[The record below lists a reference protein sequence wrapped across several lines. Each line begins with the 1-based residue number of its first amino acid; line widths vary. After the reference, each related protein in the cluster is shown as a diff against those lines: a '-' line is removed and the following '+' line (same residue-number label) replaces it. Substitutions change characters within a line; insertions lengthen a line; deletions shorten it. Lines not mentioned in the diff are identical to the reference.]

1 LFGGPAIAGR
11 IARRHRLKRPAMSST
26 DTAAPGADPR
36 VVPRLGW
43 PTKALYGMGQMGAAT
58 KATLG
63 GLTLFFYTQLVGLD
77 PRAVSLAVS
86 VALLIDAFWDP
97 LVGQFSDN
105 TRTRLGRRHP
115 FIYAAALPACLFFAL
130 IYIPP
135 LGWSDQGVFFY
146 LLLVVILSRLFESLI
161 EIPAAALLPE
171 LSRDYDERTTLGSWR
186 FVFLAVIG
194 RAFAVFLTYGVFLS
208 GAKSQGGY
216 GQLNYAG
223 YAPLAIT
230 VAVIAFVTLIV
241 SAMATQR
248 FVPFMHQA
256 PVKRPGFGEMLRE
269 VRIAL
274 GNRNFASLAVSGFI
288 FGIAVGIT
296 MGLQT
301 YFLTYYWELPSPALL
316 ALGLWAIPG
325 GFAGVIVAPF
335 LSRRLGKKRA
345 ALTTFFMSI
354 FCVTI
359 PIAARLAGL
368 MPPNSSPWV
377 LRILIIDA
385 IATGLFSIIGFVIVI
400 AMLADVVEEAQVRS
414 GKRSEGVLF
423 AADSLLRKISTSFAV
438 IFPGQ
443 IIAIVGLHKGDK
455 PGHVDP
461 AVLTHLALIYLPVVT
476 VLYLCSTSCIM
487 LYRIDRKRHEHNLE
501 TIAEAAM
508 LAEESD
514 PEVNPHPA

>member
-1 LFGGPAIAGR
+1 
-11 IARRHRLKRPAMSST
+11 M
-26 DTAAPGADPR
+26 TAAGSQASPPK
-36 VVPRLGW
+36 LGW

-58 KATLG
+58 KAGLG

-77 PRAVSLAVS
+77 ARAVSLAVA

-105 TRTRLGRRHP
+105 TRTRWGRRHP
-115 FIYAAALPACLFFAL
+115 FIYAAALPACLCFAL
-130 IYIPP
+130 IYLPP
-135 LGWSDQGVFFY
+135 LGWDDQGIFVY
-146 LLLVVILSRLFESLI
+146 LMLVLILSRLFESLI

-171 LSRDYDERTTLGSWR
+171 LSRDYDQRTSLGSWR
-186 FVFLAVIG
+186 YVFLAVVG
-194 RAFAVFLTYGVFLS
+194 RAFAVCLTYGIPAIHMNLHGRPYDLTLWRGFL
-208 GAKSQGGY
+208 GATKGQQY
-216 GQLNYAG
+216 GQLNFAG

-230 VAVIAFVTLIV
+230 IAVIAFVTLIV

-248 FVPFMHQA
+248 FVPFMQQA
-256 PVKRPGFGEMLRE
+256 PVKRPGLAEMWRE

-274 GNRNFASLAVSGFI
+274 GNRNFAALAVSGLI

-296 MGLQT
+296 GGLQT
-301 YFLTYYWELPSPALL
+301 YFLTYYWELGSNALQ
-316 ALGLWAIPG
+316 ALGLWGIPG
-325 GFAGVIVAPF
+325 GFAGVIIAPF
-335 LSRRLGKKRA
+335 LARRLGKKRA

-359 PIAARLAGL
+359 PIAARLAGV

-377 LRILIIDA
+377 LRILIIDS
-385 IATGLFSIIGFVIVI
+385 IATGLFSIIGFVIVT
-400 AMLADVVEEAQVRS
+400 AMLADVVEEAQVKS

-423 AADSLLRKISTSFAV
+423 AADSLLRKITTSFAA
-438 IFPGQ
+438 IFPGL
-443 IIAIVGLHKGDK
+443 IIAGVGLSKTDK

-461 AVLTHLALIYLPVVT
+461 AILTHLAMIYLPVVT

-501 TIAEAAM
+501 TIAEAAL

>member
-1 LFGGPAIAGR
+1 
-11 IARRHRLKRPAMSST
+11 MSST
-26 DTAAPGADPR
+26 DSADPR
-36 VVPRLGW
+36 VAPRLGW
-43 PTKALYGMGQMGAAT
+43 PTKALYGMGQMGSAT
-58 KATLG
+58 KAGLG

-77 PRAVSLAVS
+77 ARAVSLAVS
-86 VALLIDAFWDP
+86 IALFIDTFWDP

-105 TRTRLGRRHP
+105 TRTPLGRRHP
-115 FIYAAALPACLFFAL
+115 FIYAAALPASLFFAL
-130 IYIPP
+130 IYFVP
-135 LGWSDQGVFFY
+135 LGWADEGIFIY
-146 LLLVVILSRLFESLI
+146 LLAVLVLSRLFESLI

-171 LSRDYDERTTLGSWR
+171 LSRDYDTRTTLGSWR
-186 FVFLAVIG
+186 YVFLAVIG
-194 RAFAVFLTYGVFLS
+194 RAFAVILTYGVFLRS
-208 GAKSQGGY
+208 TKAQPY

-230 VAVIAFVTLIV
+230 VAVIALVTVIV
-241 SAMATQR
+241 SALATQR

-256 PVKRPGFGEMLRE
+256 PVKRPGFGEMFRE

-296 MGLQT
+296 GGLQT
-301 YFLTYYWELPSPALL
+301 YFLTYYWELPSSDLL
-316 ALGLWAIPG
+316 QLGLWGIPG
-325 GFAGVIVAPF
+325 GFVGVIVAPF
-335 LSRRLGKKRA
+335 LSRRFGKKRA

-359 PIAARLAGL
+359 PIAARLFGL

-377 LRILIIDA
+377 LRILIIDS
-385 IATGLFSIIGFVIVI
+385 IATGLFSIIGFVIVT
-400 AMLADVVEEAQVRS
+400 AMLADVVEEAQAKS

-423 AADSLLRKISTSFAV
+423 AADSFLRKISTSFAV
-438 IFPGQ
+438 IFPGL
-443 IIAIVGLHKGDK
+443 IIAGVGLSKDAK

-461 AVLTHLALIYLPVVT
+461 AVLTHLAMIYLPVVT

-501 TIAEAAM
+501 TIAEAAL
-508 LAEESD
+508 LAEQSD